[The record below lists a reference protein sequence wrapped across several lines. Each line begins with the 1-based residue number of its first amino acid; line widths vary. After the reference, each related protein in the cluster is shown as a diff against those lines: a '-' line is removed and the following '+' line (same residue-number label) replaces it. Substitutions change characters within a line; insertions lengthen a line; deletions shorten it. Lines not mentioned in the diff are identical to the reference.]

1 MESKPEPEYIVWQ
14 VELEQKAKSLR
25 ADIMKHVCDLM
36 LVVVVVSSN
45 DILLNEHAYKIS
57 RW

>member
-1 MESKPEPEYIVWQ
+1 M
-14 VELEQKAKSLR
+14 ELEQKAKSLR

-36 LVVVVVSSN
+36 LVVVVVVVSSN

-57 RW
+57 R